1 MRVYCTGTIMT
12 SFEGIKST
20 HVDDFCWEGTSDFV
34 KNVINRLRK
43 VFQIGKEN
51 SIAFTYLG
59 LNLKQKVKEIQI
71 DQVSYLQ
78 SIQPVFISK
87 SRSCRKQVGQLN
99 WLGTQTRPD
108 ILFECCTLMSSIKD
122 AKVSDQLRANKL
134 LSRMKS
140 DQVSIKLFD
149 IVNTDKM
156 KLIAYHDA
164 SYANLQDGNLKVVL

>member
-1 MRVYCTGTIMT
+1 M
-12 SFEGIKST
+12 
-20 HVDDFCWEGTSDFV
+20 
-34 KNVINRLRK
+34 
-43 VFQIGKEN
+43 
-51 SIAFTYLG
+51 
-59 LNLKQKVKEIQI
+59 NLKQKVKEIQI

-87 SRSCRKQVGQLN
+87 SRSCRKQDTLNQEELHNLRTLVGQLN

-122 AKVSDQLRANKL
+122 AKVSDLLHANKL

-149 IVNTDKM
+149 IGNTGKM
-156 KLIAYHDA
+156 KLTAYHDA
-164 SYANLQDGNLKVVL
+164 SYVNLQDGGSQGGFIIFVTDQNEFRASSIAGSQES